1 MLTALIIFICIICV
15 LLILV
20 VLIQNSKGGGLTSEM
35 GGLGSNQLMG
45 VKKTT
50 DLLEQVT
57 WGLGITVMVLS
68 LVSFIII
75 DRNAT
80 TGVNSVNVDRAQ
92 TQTLPGAA
100 APQPAPAV
108 PGAATPGAS
117 APAPTPGQAIPGAV
131 TPGTSASAQ

>member
-57 WGLGITVMVLS
+57 WGLGIAVMVLS

-100 APQPAPAV
+100 SPQTAP
-108 PGAATPGAS
+108 ATPGAS
-117 APAPTPGQAIPGAV
+117 TPGASTPSQAVPGIATPGAS
-131 TPGTSASAQ
+131 TSALTPRK